1 MEDDRNFNITVTLEK
16 ADQATLLEVNHFD
29 ETFGVQLQ
37 GKTIVILNNG
47 DNSWSLVSGEIDQLD
62 VNIIGQAIEQ
72 FYKDA
77 GW

>member
-1 MEDDRNFNITVTLEK
+1 MEDDRNFNITVTLK
-16 ADQATLLEVNHFD
+16 NADHVTHLKVTHFD
-29 ETFGVQLQ
+29 ETFSVELL

-47 DNSWSLVSGEIDQLD
+47 DNSWSLISGEIDQLN
-62 VNIIGQAIEQ
+62 VNIIGDAIEQ

>member
-1 MEDDRNFNITVTLEK
+1 MEDDRNFNITVTFEN
-16 ADQATLLEVNHFD
+16 ADYVTHLKVNHFD
-29 ETFGVQLQ
+29 ETFSVELQ

-47 DNSWSLVSGEIDQLD
+47 DNSWSLVSGEIDQLN
-62 VNIIGQAIEQ
+62 VNIIGDAIEQ

>member
-1 MEDDRNFNITVTLEK
+1 MEDDRNFNITVTLEN
-16 ADQATLLEVNHFD
+16 ADHITHLNVHHFD
-29 ETFGVQLQ
+29 ETFSVQLQ

-72 FYKDA
+72 FYKNA
-77 GW
+77 GR